1 MVEDL
6 VGVAVEQGGGVGLRL
21 EEGQAVRDSE
31 AQSDVVIFTLILMGP
46 ARSLGWLWASSSF
59 EVISRTNPSFEVIS
73 RTNLASVLFSC
84 IQQVE
89 PGHTVRFMIYYT
101 KLMDRNSW
109 YYRWAKTHGI
119 KNAW

>member
-59 EVISRTNPSFEVIS
+59 EVISRTN
-73 RTNLASVLFSC
+73 LASVLFSC

-89 PGHTVRFMIYYT
+89 ALHTVRSMIYYT
-101 KLMDRNSW
+101 KLINRNSW
-109 YYRWAKTHGI
+109 YYRWTKTHGI